1 MENNMII
8 YQKYMNFFY
17 YTYDLVKKYPKH
29 ERFCLVQEIKN
40 TLISGIRQIMQ
51 ALNTTQKY
59 ERIKILKN
67 VDLEL
72 NLLKIYMRISYK
84 YKYITLQ
91 HYNTA
96 SEQLTEIGKLV
107 GGLLRVCPQ
116 K

>member
-1 MENNMII
+1 MII

-40 TLISGIRQIMQ
+40 SLLGGLREIIQ
-51 ALNTTQKY
+51 ALKSQQKY
-59 ERIKILKN
+59 EKIKYLKEMDVN
-67 VDLEL
+67 L
-72 NLLKIYMRISYK
+72 NLLKVYMRISYK

-91 HYNTA
+91 NYNTA
-96 SEQLTEIGKLV
+96 SEHLTEIGKLL
-107 GGLLRVCPQ
+107 GGLLKACPQ